1 MRLRML
7 GALTL
12 SLAVASGIAPLATA
26 QAATVPHATPGSSP
40 TEFYAASGD
49 GYEIG
54 NGITIDNTSP
64 TVSVSSDLETVTAS
78 ASGWQLSLTSSTA
91 LTPGTYTTG
100 ISVTDNGNTC
110 SSGSFTIIEISAS
123 DVNATFSLDC
133 GTTAAAPGTVGF
145 VRYNATL
152 ATPVPSLPSSAEPIT
167 DPPNSGTTSANADE
181 FYIVSA
187 PGASLSWTGA
197 QIYTG
202 SSVQASGNS
211 GSVTVTAGG
220 LEGWTWSIAAPGD
233 QQLVPGTYNATNPLT
248 GTSGSISYFLD
259 GTGCDTYYGSFTIYQ
274 IAYNAAGGITQLNA
288 SFAISCQQVTNP
300 GLFGYVRYNATSPT
314 PVPALLTAP
323 VKASSGAADAS
334 ENGQTDVTLAA
345 SGSNATAGASYS
357 FDFGDGAA
365 PTVSSSP
372 VATKPEWE
380 GTYDVV
386 VTITD
391 AGQTAVSTSQW
402 LTVGDG
408 YHAISPQ
415 RLIDTRANSQVGS
428 YTGPIDAKQSISVA
442 LPSSVTDSGHGPVE
456 AVVLNVTV
464 TSPTAGGNIQVY
476 SSGLL
481 NTPTTSNVNF
491 GKGQTVANL
500 VTVSMVSGGDV
511 VLSVQQNSGS
521 VQLIADLEGYY
532 TAGNDP
538 TNSGYQALSSKRI
551 VDTRSKTGGIGGRL
565 SAWQK
570 VRLALP
576 SSVATGAS
584 AVALN
589 VTAVNP
595 SSFGD
600 VKVYPDSSTL
610 PNSSNL
616 NFSKG
621 DTVPNLV
628 IVPVPAN
635 RVIDIYLDS
644 DGSADLLVDLEGYY
658 STAATAKFVPS
669 FPTRMFDT
677 RTGEAGGMVK
687 SGWEIT
693 SAMSE
698 WLQVPSPALTA
709 AMYNVT
715 VTEPQGNGN
724 IIVFPYTDTT
734 LPSTS
739 NVNFSKGQTV
749 ANAALGQ
756 LTSDGDQVFYNES
769 YSSTQLISDFFGY
782 FALPLSTTAPP
793 AESDASQTAGKNV
806 STPSTRFLTKTQVL
820 AKQ

>member
-12 SLAVASGIAPLATA
+12 SVAVASGIAPLATA
-26 QAATVPHATPGSSP
+26 QAATVPHAAPGGSP
-40 TEFYAASGD
+40 TEFYAASGE

-54 NGITIDNTSP
+54 DGITFDNTSP
-64 TVSVSSDLETVTAS
+64 MVSVSADLETVTAS
-78 ASGWQLSLTSSTA
+78 ASGWQLSLTSATA

-100 ISVTDNGNTC
+100 ISVSDNGNTC
-110 SSGSFTIIEISAS
+110 TSGSFTIIEISAG

-133 GTTAAAPGTVGF
+133 GTSAAAPGAVGL

-152 ATPVPSLPSSAEPIT
+152 ATPVPALPSSAAAIT
-167 DPPNSGTTSANADE
+167 DPPNSGTTSADADE
-181 FYIVSA
+181 FSITSA

-197 QIYTG
+197 DVYTG

-211 GSVTVTAGG
+211 GNVTVVAGG
-220 LEGWTWSIAAPGD
+220 EEGWTWSISAPVD
-233 QQLVPGTYNATNPLT
+233 QQLVPGTYLNA
-248 GTSGSISYFLD
+248 GTPTTAGISYVLF

-288 SFAISCQQVTNP
+288 TFAITCQQVASP
-300 GLFGYVRYNATSPT
+300 GWYGLVRYNATTPT
-314 PVPALLTAP
+314 PVPSLLTAP
-323 VKASSGAADAS
+323 VKASAGAADAS
-334 ENGQTDVTLAA
+334 GNGQTDVTLNA
-345 SGSNATAGASYS
+345 SGSNATPGATYS
-357 FDFGDGAA
+357 FDFGDGSA
-365 PTVSSSP
+365 PVVSSSP
-372 VATKPEWE
+372 VATEPEWE

-391 AGQTAVSTSQW
+391 AGQTTVSSSQW

-408 YHAISPQ
+408 YHAISPL
-415 RLIDTRANSQVGS
+415 RLLDTRASSQVGS
-428 YTGPIDAKQSISVA
+428 YTGPIDAKQSVSIP

-464 TSPTAGGNIQVY
+464 TSPTAGGNIRVY

-491 GKGQTVANL
+491 GAGQTVANL
-500 VTVSMVSGGDV
+500 VTVAMVSGGDI
-511 VLSVQQNSGS
+511 VLNVQQNSGS

-532 TAGNDP
+532 TSGNDP
-538 TNSGYQALSSKRI
+538 TDSGYQALTSTRI

-565 SAWQK
+565 AAWQK
-570 VRLALP
+570 VRLTLP
-576 SSVATGAS
+576 SSVAAGAS

-600 VKVYPDSSTL
+600 VKVYPDSSTI

-628 IVPVPAN
+628 IVPIPAN
-635 RVIDIYLDS
+635 RVIDLYLDS
-644 DGSADLLVDLEGYY
+644 NGASDLLVDLEGYY
-658 STAATAKFVPS
+658 STAASAKFVPS

-677 RTGEAGGMVK
+677 RTGEAGGIVK

-693 SAMSE
+693 SSMSE
-698 WLQVPSPALTA
+698 WLQVPNSALTA

-724 IIVFPYTDTT
+724 IIVFPDTDTS

-749 ANAALGQ
+749 ANAVLGQ
-756 LTSDGDQVFYNES
+756 LKTDGNQVFYNES

-782 FALPLSTTAPP
+782 FALPLATTAPP
-793 AESDASQTAGKNV
+793 AEADASQAVGKNV
-806 STPSTRFLTKTQVL
+806 STPSTRFLTKSQVL